1 VSPKW
6 RLCVF
11 ANAEEEE
18 ESNSSSN
25 NTNTNTKDDE
35 RGGEFLGDS
44 LKTQG
49 SRRDKNKLLLLR
61 LSEGV
66 ESGVKV

>member
-1 VSPKW
+1 LRTPRRRRRAIVVVIILILILKMM
-6 RLCVF
+6 
-11 ANAEEEE
+11 
-18 ESNSSSN
+18 
-25 NTNTNTKDDE
+25 E